1 MNAIL
6 LLSLIL
12 GLRHGMDPDHLAA
25 IDGLSSFRPKVTNGI
40 YFALG
45 HGLVVTALTI
55 GIGAA
60 LSEHVEPFA
69 PWLLILIGAMNLWK
83 LIRRSRFVASPKRP
97 AILQPFLLGM
107 LLAAGFETSSQLSV
121 FLLASHTSPL
131 LLGAAFTLGM
141 VITDGLDGYLA
152 AVTQCRAVD
161 GQLNAQVASQALG
174 LVVVLF
180 SFGLGGADL
189 IGFDTDYFAL
199 PLGIV
204 LFAFV
209 ITTRIWGRTNAHFPI
224 AEMIL
229 GRLGLSPIRN

>member
-1 MNAIL
+1 MIAIL
-6 LLSLIL
+6 LLSLVL
-12 GLRHGMDPDHLAA
+12 GLRHGMDPDHLTA
-25 IDGLSSFRPKVTNGI
+25 IDGLSRFRPKASNGL

-45 HGLVVTALTI
+45 HGLVVTALTV

-69 PWLLILIGAMNLWK
+69 PWLLILIGAINLWK
-83 LIRRSRFVASPKRP
+83 LIRRSRFVASTKRP
-97 AILQPFLLGM
+97 VILQPFLLGM

-121 FLLASHTSPL
+121 FLLASHTSPF

-141 VITDGLDGYLA
+141 VLTDGLDGYLA
-152 AVTQCRAVD
+152 ASTQWRAVD

-180 SFGLGGADL
+180 SLGLGAAELMGC
-189 IGFDTDYFAL
+189 DTDHFAL
-199 PLGIV
+199 PLGLV

-209 ITTRIWGRTNAHFPI
+209 ISTRIWGRTNARFPV
-224 AEMIL
+224 AELLL
-229 GRLGLSPIRN
+229 GRLGLSPIKN